1 MNFLDATRRC
11 WVWAAAGRRW
21 TQSLRRVLS
30 LRDRR
35 QKRVVLPAC
44 AEAMSREDL
53 ERPAVPYRG
62 AVRAPI
68 RGRLGYLEIAGYL
81 DRTPGSSV
89 TT

>member
-1 MNFLDATRRC
+1 MNFLDATRR
-11 WVWAAAGRRW
+11 W
-21 TQSLRRVLS
+21 TRILRRVLS

-44 AEAMSREDL
+44 AKAMSREDL